1 MSSKIGLYPLF
12 FWIEYSGYHFVG
24 PRKGLVVI
32 RGAPDKLMDQLMVE
46 NSTTDP
52 TYIEDFL
59 LTYRTFLNAP
69 VVIADQLLD
78 WFKVSELSKD
88 VR

>member
-1 MSSKIGLYPLF
+1 M
-12 FWIEYSGYHFVG
+12 
-24 PRKGLVVI
+24 VI

-88 VR
+88 VCGFLEKKTQVQNFVHSFCRTLNYETK

>member
-1 MSSKIGLYPLF
+1 MLITEQRL
-12 FWIEYSGYHFVG
+12 IETEGQG
-24 PRKGLVVI
+24 PRKGHVVI

-78 WFKVSELSKD
+78 WFKVSHMICRRYLRFVNQK
-88 VR
+88 